1 MSFNPKDYLI
11 DLKGKKYLQV
21 AHRVEW
27 FRETYPV
34 GAIVTELVNVEPIV
48 FKATVTNNEGVVL
61 AVDYASATPK
71 QGAIWSGREIEKA
84 STAAIGRALALA
96 GFGTQF
102 TDDFE
107 DADGGH
113 LADSPLQSQNG
124 NGHRN
129 GNGSKASD
137 KPIAGTSKQTVL
149 VGVEHKTDK
158 KNKPFMSFE
167 AEDGSKIA
175 VYSSQMFK
183 DAGYAPDGF
192 TKDWRVSVP
201 IPVRLVADD
210 KGYWQLH
217 SIVTP
222 EPESEVDFNA

>member
-1 MSFNPKDYLI
+1 MDFNPNDYLI

-27 FRETYPV
+27 FRHTCPN

-48 FKATVTNNEGVVL
+48 FKATVTNNEGAVL

-71 QGAIWSGREIEKA
+71 QGAVWSGREIEKA

-96 GFGTQF
+96 GYGTQF
-102 TDDFE
+102 TDDF
-107 DADGGH
+107 DDGETGH
-113 LADSPLQSQNG
+113 LADSPLSKQNGNGASQNG
-124 NGHRN
+124 NG
-129 GNGSKASD
+129 
-137 KPIAGTSKQTVL
+137 KPAAGTKKNTVL
-149 VGVEHKTDK
+149 VNVEHKTDK
-158 KNKPFMSFE
+158 KQKPFMSFE
-167 AEDGSKIA
+167 AEDGSKVA

-201 IPVRLVADD
+201 IPVVLVVDD
-210 KGYWQLH
+210 KGYWQLE
-217 SIVTP
+217 SIVTR
-222 EPESEVDFNA
+222 ESEIDFNG

>member
-1 MSFNPKDYLI
+1 MFNPKDWLI

-27 FRETYPV
+27 FRELYPL
-34 GAIVTELVNVEPIV
+34 GAIVTELVNIEPII
-48 FKATVTNNEGVVL
+48 FKATITNNEGVVL

-71 QGAIWSGREIEKA
+71 AGAVWSGREIEKA

-107 DADGGH
+107 DAETGH
-113 LADSPLQSQNG
+113 LADSPLPPKHNG
-124 NGHRN
+124 NGNHN
-129 GNGSKASD
+129 SGKQGND
-137 KPIAGTSKQTVL
+137 KPAAGTIKPTVL
-149 VGVEHKTDK
+149 VSVEHKKDK
-158 KNKPFMSFE
+158 KDKPFMSFE
-167 AEDGSKIA
+167 AEDGSKVA

-201 IPVRLVADD
+201 IPVVLVADD
-210 KGYWQLH
+210 RGYWQLQ
-217 SIVTP
+217 SIKT
-222 EPESEVDFNA
+222 PESEVDFNA